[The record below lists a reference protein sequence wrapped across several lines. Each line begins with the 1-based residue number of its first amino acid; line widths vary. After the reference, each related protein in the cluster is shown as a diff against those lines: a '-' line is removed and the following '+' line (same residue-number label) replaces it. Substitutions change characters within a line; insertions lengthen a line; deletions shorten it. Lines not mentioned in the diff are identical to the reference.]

1 MKNKTVE
8 VGDFAQAVSEV
19 IDNYYGNIADKA
31 NLLVAETAV
40 QTVQRLEQNA
50 PRDKGDYARSF
61 YIRQNKKR
69 KDGCELEI
77 ANKRYQLTHLL
88 EHGHVQ
94 KVHNTIIGFANAQP
108 HWIQAE
114 REAIDKILNGLVR
127 IVK

>member
-8 VGDFAQAVSEV
+8 VGDFSVAVSEI
-19 IDNYYGNIADKA
+19 IDNYYGNVADKT
-31 NLLVAETAV
+31 NLLIAETAV
-40 QTVQRLEQNA
+40 KTVKRLETTA
-50 PRDKGDYARSF
+50 PRDKGNYARSF

-94 KVHNTIIGFANAQP
+94 KVHNTITGFTNAQP

-114 REAIDKILNGLVR
+114 QEAIDNILNGLVR